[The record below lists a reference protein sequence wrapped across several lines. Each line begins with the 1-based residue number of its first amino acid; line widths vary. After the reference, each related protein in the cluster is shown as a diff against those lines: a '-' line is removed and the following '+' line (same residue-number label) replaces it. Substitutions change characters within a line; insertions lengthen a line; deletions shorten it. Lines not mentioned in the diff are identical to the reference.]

1 MDTSL
6 AGQLLF
12 LKRNIRSMKGLFCER
27 MGWSWEITEILKV
40 LLKTVLLSI

>member
-12 LKRNIRSMKGLFCER
+12 LKRNIRSMKGFAKE
-27 MGWSWEITEILKV
+27 WDEVEK
-40 LLKTVLLSI
+40 